1 MANTKK
7 AIACAMIVLGIGMV
21 VFAFS
26 DYTPASGGEFSG
38 WSQSCRYMMTLGA
51 MLATGGKLLF

>member
-1 MANTKK
+1 MKTKK
-7 AIACAMIVLGIGMV
+7 IIAPVMILLGVAMV

-26 DYTPASGGEFSG
+26 DYTPASGGDFAG

-51 MLATGGKLLF
+51 VLVTGGKLLF

>member
-1 MANTKK
+1 MKTKK
-7 AIACAMIVLGIGMV
+7 ITASVMVLLGVAMV

-26 DYTPASGGEFSG
+26 DYTPVSGGEFSG

-51 MLATGGKLLF
+51 VLVTGGKLLF